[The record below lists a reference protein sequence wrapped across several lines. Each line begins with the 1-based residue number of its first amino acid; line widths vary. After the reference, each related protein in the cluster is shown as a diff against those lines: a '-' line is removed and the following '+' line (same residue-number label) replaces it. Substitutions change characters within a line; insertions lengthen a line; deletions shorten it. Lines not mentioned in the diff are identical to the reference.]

1 MTIDTFTLQAELA
14 QFTGTEQYY
23 VNALYREMNYTDG
36 IKHLVTTVS
45 AYWLLDIIGT
55 ECFPRQKSGEW
66 DSFVAIHLVVE
77 ACAMKI
83 RIQDGNYN
91 PYEQKNIPHTDFPT
105 GEWVIWLIDGVLL
118 LPSEY

>member
-1 MTIDTFTLQAELA
+1 MTIDTSTLQAELA
-14 QFTGTEQYY
+14 QFTGTEHYY
-23 VNALYREMNYTDG
+23 CNAYYREMNYTDG

-55 ECFPRQKSGEW
+55 EFFPKQKSGEW
-66 DSFVAIHLVVE
+66 EDFVDIHLMVE
-77 ACAMKI
+77 ACAMTI

-91 PYEQKNIPHTDFPT
+91 PYEQKNIPHTDFPG
-105 GEWVIWLIDGVLL
+105 GEWVLWLIDGVLL

>member
-1 MTIDTFTLQAELA
+1 MTIDTSTLQAELA
-14 QFTGTEQYY
+14 QFTGTEHYY
-23 VNALYREMNYTDG
+23 CNAYYREMNYTDG

-77 ACAMKI
+77 ACSMTI

-91 PYEQKNIPHTDFPT
+91 PYGQKNIPHTDFPG
-105 GEWVIWLIDGVLL
+105 GEWVLWLIDGVLL